1 MTITAKLFDGTELQF
16 PDGTD
21 PAVIARVAK
30 EQTAARNA
38 AKPATGGFGG
48 GAAGGGATVSAPP
61 APDGPE
67 LYARLKSQ
75 GPTETAF
82 GAGIADIAKSGGS
95 GLVQGALETA
105 GLPGT
110 AAVLSEAGAR
120 KIASM
125 LGMDMSNVPEGALRS
140 MLPTPMQATGADY
153 RAGMSDLTGG
163 ATEYEPK
170 TTAGEYSQTI
180 GQFIGGGSKP
190 SIGLAAGLSSEAA
203 GQLTEGTAFEPLARF
218 AAGMVAPVAAT
229 GITNAMKKAAVYG
242 PWKAGIKSADEL
254 IDDAGKLYAE
264 GRATGQPASG
274 AETQSVLDDMWKIA
288 KDADIV
294 TPKDRLSSEG
304 SALSPIFTVLK
315 DYAGTPMT
323 PGSMRNVRDT
333 ITTALSSAQGNER
346 RVAKQLLDY
355 FDNFTSQRVPQFA
368 AADKAYAAGMGGK
381 DADEMTKLA
390 TARAG
395 QYSQSGM
402 ENAIRAEAR
411 GLERKL
417 ITGKERG
424 YSADEEALVS
434 QMAQRPPAIADQ
446 LSKFAPTG
454 PVPILASLG
463 LGTAANAVAPGVG
476 MLAAPAAAI
485 AGGITKAVL
494 TRNQKKIAELF
505 NLLRR
510 TESGELP
517 KVARNS
523 KMEAIARALGGAAAQ

>member
-1 MTITAKLFDGTELQF
+1 MSDPILKPWEKRAAATAPKPWEKRAADPKAGT
-16 PDGTD
+16 T
-21 PAVIARVAK
+21 
-30 EQTAARNA
+30 
-38 AKPATGGFGG
+38 GFGG
-48 GAAGGGATVSAPP
+48 GSVGGGATVSAPP
-61 APDGPE
+61 ASDGPE

-82 GAGIADIAKSGGS
+82 GAGISDVVKSGGS

-105 GLPGT
+105 GLPATG
-110 AAVLSEAGAR
+110 ADISEAGAR
-120 KIASM
+120 KVAEM
-125 LGMDMSNVPEGALRS
+125 LGMSMEHMPEGFMRDA
-140 MLPTPMQATGADY
+140 MAPMPFGGRPSGAEY
-153 RAGMSDLTGG
+153 RAGVSDLTGG

-190 SIGLAAGLSSEAA
+190 SLGLAAGLGSESA

-218 AAGMVAPVAAT
+218 AGGMIAPAAAT
-229 GITNAMKKAAVYG
+229 GVTNAMKKAAVYG

-274 AETQSVLDDMWKIA
+274 AETQGVLDDMWKIA

-463 LGTAANAVAPGVG
+463 LGTAANAVAPGIG
-476 MLAAPAAAI
+476 MLAAPAAAL
-485 AGGITKAVL
+485 AGGITKAAL

-523 KMEAIARALGGAAAQ
+523 KMEAIARALGGATAQ